1 MTWYWLLAT
10 GTEGLQV
17 LSGDAEASATEQRVV
32 QAIHEIATAGEQ
44 GEATA
49 GPAGR
54 DGTRTKEGLGDWEP
68 TGQNLP
74 AIPRRIAEKIRR
86 GQYVDFS
93 ALPPAAGLSKQPPP
107 HLEGGLVVYKA
118 EDLARSSKIIPDIA
132 TWHQCYYLW
141 MTVALK
147 ADPSRLQELLSYG
160 YLITK
165 CSKAFKWPSWVM
177 YDQEFRQSR
186 AGNASSRWDQIDTC
200 LYTQLFSGRAEES
213 ENWCSHCFTADHSRR
228 RCPFQGQP
236 RRVPGELGASIPGVG
251 GRPPSRASQVCHKFN
266 RFNGDCRRGP
276 DCPYRHICSKCGGA
290 HPVQRCQQQTFGSG
304 AKMQE
309 NLRGT

>member
-10 GTEGLQV
+10 GTKGLQV
-17 LSGDAEASATEQRVV
+17 LTCNAEASATEQRVV
-32 QAIHEIATAGEQ
+32 QAIQEIATAGEQ

-49 GPAGR
+49 GPAGW
-54 DGTRTKEGLGDWEP
+54 DGTKTKEGLGDWEP

-93 ALPPAAGLSKQPPP
+93 ALPPAVGLSKQPPP
-107 HLEGGLVVYKA
+107 HLERGLVMYKA

-177 YDQEFRQSR
+177 YNQEFRQSR

-200 LYTQLFSGRAEES
+200 VYTQLFSGRAEES

-236 RRVPGELGASIPGVG
+236 RRVP
-251 GRPPSRASQVCHKFN
+251 R
-266 RFNGDCRRGP
+266 
-276 DCPYRHICSKCGGA
+276 
-290 HPVQRCQQQTFGSG
+290 
-304 AKMQE
+304 
-309 NLRGT
+309 

>member
-17 LSGDAEASATEQRVV
+17 LTGDAEASATEQRVV
-32 QAIHEIATAGEQ
+32 QAIHAIATAGEQ

-93 ALPPAAGLSKQPPP
+93 ALLPAAGLSKQPPP

-177 YDQEFRQSR
+177 YDRR
-186 AGNASSRWDQIDTC
+186 AGLVMHPAGGTRLT
-200 LYTQLFSGRAEES
+200 RACTRS
-213 ENWCSHCFTADHSRR
+213 YSV
-228 RCPFQGQP
+228 GGL
-236 RRVPGELGASIPGVG
+236 RRVRTGV
-251 GRPPSRASQVCHKFN
+251 PIASQQTTAGEGVLS
-266 RFNGDCRRGP
+266 RGNQ
-276 DCPYRHICSKCGGA
+276 GE
-290 HPVQRCQQQTFGSG
+290 CQGSWEQ
-304 AKMQE
+304 AYLE
-309 NLRGT
+309 